1 MWLEEV
7 PKDKSLYRC
16 KLCNT
21 ERKLSN
27 MGIMALK
34 SHIEGAKHKRL
45 SELDKKSKTRPTSIL
60 NFLSGNNS
68 SESSQ
73 PAVSQDMPDVSLDL
87 VPTTSTGT
95 IKNSFT
101 FNADDRVKAEVL
113 WVLNMINRNQSF
125 KSSEDSSGL
134 LQLMFPDST
143 IAKHF
148 TCGEQKA
155 QYMCTFGLK
164 PYLFSL
170 MKEQVKNDDYVLLT

>member
-1 MWLEEV
+1 MARKPTYFDRLWLERKEFQTWLEEV

-113 WVLNMINRNQSF
+113 WVLNMINRTSH
-125 KSSEDSSGL
+125 SSL
-134 LQLMFPDST
+134 LKT
-143 IAKHF
+143 H
-148 TCGEQKA
+148 
-155 QYMCTFGLK
+155 
-164 PYLFSL
+164 
-170 MKEQVKNDDYVLLT
+170 QVFYN